1 MFFNFTAKK
10 INFIFKI
17 PLLGNYNLNKKVI
30 DNFSNTKLTQL
41 FPVVFL
47 LLIIAMTFFYKN
59 ALNISGYIEIQ
70 KDLFFSLNSILSKL
84 PDLLFNITQLGDAI
98 VFLPMFTVLII
109 YSPKFWS
116 TLLTS
121 SLFGLLF
128 SISLKKTFLVPRPAA
143 VFDHESFTIIG
154 RTLTSTHSSLPS
166 GHSITTFVIITILL
180 FAFMPKEFKHK
191 VFWFLFIL
199 SAGLFIAFS
208 RVGVG
213 AHYPFDVIIGSAVG
227 YIAAIFGI
235 LINNNIRLGGSLIK
249 IKYYPILIL
258 LLLIWITAIVHE
270 IMDHNLLIFYFS
282 LVALILS
289 LGLIIKTYLRK

>member
-1 MFFNFTAKK
+1 M
-10 INFIFKI
+10 
-17 PLLGNYNLNKKVI
+17 LENYNLNKKVI
-30 DNFSNTKLTQL
+30 DNFSNTRSIQL
-41 FPVVFL
+41 FPPVVL
-47 LLIIAMTFFYKN
+47 LSFIALTFFYKN
-59 ALNISGYIEIQ
+59 ALDIYAYIEIQ

-84 PDLLFNITQLGDAI
+84 PVLLFNITQLGDAI
-98 VFLPMFTVLII
+98 VFLPLFTVFII

-121 SLFGLLF
+121 SFIGLLF
-128 SISLKKTFLVPRPAA
+128 STSLKKIFLVPRPAA

-154 RTLTSTHSSLPS
+154 RTLVSTHSSLPS
-166 GHSITTFVIITILL
+166 GHSITTFMIITILL
-180 FAFMPKEFKHK
+180 FAFMPKKFKYK
-191 VFWFLFIL
+191 VFWLLFIL

-213 AHYPFDVIIGSAVG
+213 AHYPFDVIIGCAIG

-235 LINNNIRLGGSLIK
+235 LINNNISFGESLIK

-258 LLLIWITAIVHE
+258 LLLIWITAIVSE
-270 IMDHNLLIFYFS
+270 IMNHNLLIFYFS

-289 LGLIIKTYLRK
+289 LGLLIKTYLKK